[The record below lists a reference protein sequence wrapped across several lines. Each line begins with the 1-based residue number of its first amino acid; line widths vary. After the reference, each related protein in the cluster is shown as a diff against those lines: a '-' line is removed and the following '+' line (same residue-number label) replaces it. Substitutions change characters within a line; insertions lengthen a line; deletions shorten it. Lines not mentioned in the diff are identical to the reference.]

1 MSLFDLS
8 KDLGERN
15 DLAASNTAVVR
26 RLVQQLQAWEKD
38 VDAEAKAGIKLTES
52 FAMWPGSS
60 VSGLYFSHPDSRY
73 FGVGKI
79 ERDQV
84 ADYARRKGWDL
95 ATAERWLAPL
105 LNYNPREESAA

>member
-38 VDAEAKAGIKLTES
+38 VDAETKAG
-52 FAMWPGSS
+52 
-60 VSGLYFSHPDSRY
+60 
-73 FGVGKI
+73 
-79 ERDQV
+79 
-84 ADYARRKGWDL
+84 AR
-95 ATAERWLAPL
+95 P
-105 LNYNPREESAA
+105 